1 MGLLG
6 IHVLPSSPWILLGE
20 GTTKESTYL
29 SQENG
34 KASGLQGL
42 LIIEKSSLN
51 WNENGKLEGK
61 AWRRNGHG
69 FLAQLEGAM
78 RKNCGDVSEERRY

>member
-6 IHVLPSSPWILLGE
+6 IHVLPSGPWILLGE
-20 GTTKESTYL
+20 GTTKEITYL

-51 WNENGKLEGK
+51 WNENGRNWKERPGGEMDMVSLPS
-61 AWRRNGHG
+61 WR
-69 FLAQLEGAM
+69 
-78 RKNCGDVSEERRY
+78 V